1 MTKAVIPAA
10 GMGTRFLPATKAIPK
25 EMLPLVDKPAIQFVV
40 EEAVHA
46 GSPEI
51 LMITG
56 RNKNALENHFDRAV
70 ELEDILRTKGDV
82 GHLEEVESSTQL
94 ANIHY
99 VRQHNPL
106 GLGHAILRAQ
116 SFVGDE
122 PFAVL
127 LGDDILVDEGHL
139 LSTMKDLAQQ
149 KTASVVALIEVDEA
163 DVSKYG
169 IAGISEIDAEGVGQ
183 ITTLVEKPDL
193 EEAPSRYAVIG
204 RYILQ
209 PQIFDALGVTA
220 PGRNGEIQ
228 LTDALA
234 VLAAD
239 PETPVWGIVYRGE
252 RHDTGDKLSYLK
264 AVVTIGSRR
273 EDLGA
278 DFRHWIKDFS
288 DSLED

>member
-1 MTKAVIPAA
+1 
-10 GMGTRFLPATKAIPK
+10 MGTRFLPATKAIPK

-40 EEAVHA
+40 EEAVQA

-122 PFAVL
+122 PFVVL

-139 LSTMKDLAQQ
+139 LSTMKDLARQ
-149 KTASVVALIEVDEA
+149 KTATVVALIEVDVAE
-163 DVSKYG
+163 VSKYG
-169 IAGISEIDAEGVGQ
+169 IAGIGEIDAEGVGQ
-183 ITTLVEKPDL
+183 ITTLVEKPDI

-239 PETPVWGIVYRGE
+239 PETPVWGIIYRGE

-264 AVVTIGSRR
+264 AVVSIGSRR

-278 DFRHWIKDFS
+278 DFRHWIKDFA

>member
-1 MTKAVIPAA
+1 
-10 GMGTRFLPATKAIPK
+10 MGTRFLPATKAIPK

-70 ELEDILRTKGDV
+70 ELEDILRAKGDV
-82 GHLEEVESSTQL
+82 GHLEEVENSTQL

-139 LSTMKDLAQQ
+139 LSAMKDLARQ
-149 KTASVVALIEVDEA
+149 KTATVVALIEVDEA

-169 IAGISEIDAEGVGQ
+169 IAGIGEIDAVGVGQ

-209 PQIFDALGVTA
+209 PNIFDVLGVTA

-234 VLAAD
+234 MLAAD

-252 RHDTGDKLSYLK
+252 RHDTGDKFSYLK

-278 DFRHWIKDFS
+278 DFRHWIKDFAH
-288 DSLED
+288 SLED